1 MANAVITSFPT
12 DEDRLLWAKAQQKI
26 NEEIKQKAESNQKV
40 LEFARSNLTEDAFT
54 ELQITLKESYV
65 DDFAIVDKPIGTKQ
79 DDNALWGMTYVN
91 QTGGGGISGDAF
103 SGTLSIPLQNGLYLQ
118 FSYST

>member
-1 MANAVITSFPT
+1 MSTAEITTFPT
-12 DEDRLLWAKAQQKI
+12 EEDKLFWAKAQQEI
-26 NEEIKQKAESNQKV
+26 NEEIKQKAKNNQNV
-40 LEFARSNLTEDAFT
+40 LDFARAHLSEIAFA
-54 ELQITLKESYV
+54 ELQITMKESYV